1 MIDRYTSPEM
11 AKIFTDQNRFDT
23 YLKVEISATHAFSL
37 LKKVPEEDY
46 VKIKE
51 NAKVDVDRIK
61 EIENTTH
68 HDVVAFTRQISETLG
83 EEKKWVHYCLTST
96 DVVDTSLGYMYS
108 QANQIILADL
118 VSLQRSLRAKALEYK
133 DTPCI
138 GRTHGM
144 HADITSFGLKFALY
158 YDEMGRNIERFKQAA
173 KQLEVGKISGAV
185 GNFANVDPFVQDSVC
200 EELGLS
206 SAKISTQVLQRDRHE
221 FYGSVVAITGSTLEK
236 IATEIRNLSR
246 TEIHEVEEGFAK
258 GQKGS
263 SAMPQKRNP
272 ISSENIC
279 GCARMLRGYL
289 IPLLEDNALYHER
302 DISHSSVE
310 RIALVDMIELFDY
323 MLKRTTRIID
333 RLRVFPENML
343 KNLNLSN
350 NSIFSQRVLNCLVEK
365 GMSREEAYDLIQ
377 PLAMKAAAG
386 ESDFKNDISAD
397 KTVAG
402 LLSKNDISILFDTSY
417 YFKNVNLI
425 YRRVGL
431 VK

>member
-83 EEKKWVHYCLTST
+83 AEKKWVHYCLTST

>member
-11 AKIFTDQNRFDT
+11 VKLFTDQNRFET
-23 YLKVEISATHAFSL
+23 YLKVEIAATRAFSL
-37 LKKVPEEDY
+37 LNKVPEEDY
-46 VKIKE
+46 IKIKT
-51 NAKVDVDRIK
+51 NAKVDVARIK
-61 EIENTTH
+61 EIEKITN

-83 EEKKWVHYCLTST
+83 DEKKWIHYCLTST
-96 DVVDTSLGYMYS
+96 DVVDTSLGYIYS
-108 QANQIILADL
+108 QADRIILNDFAK
-118 VSLQRSLRAKALEYK
+118 LQEALKSRALEYEN
-133 DTPCI
+133 TPCI
-138 GRTHGM
+138 GRTHGV

-158 YDEMGRNIERFKQAA
+158 YDEMERNIERFKQAA

-185 GNFANVDPFVQDSVC
+185 GNFANVEPFVQDSVC
-200 EELGLS
+200 KELGLA

-221 FYGSVVAITGSTLEK
+221 FYGSVIAIAGSTLEK

-323 MLKRTTRIID
+323 MLKRTTRVID
-333 RLRVFPENML
+333 GLKVFPENML
-343 KNLNLSN
+343 KNIKLSN
-350 NSIFSQRVLNCLVEK
+350 NSIFSQRVLNRLVEK
-365 GMSREEAYDLIQ
+365 GLSREEAYDLIQ
-377 PLAMKAAAG
+377 PIAMKAVTG
-386 ESDFKNDISAD
+386 ESDFKEDVINDKVINNS
-397 KTVAG
+397 
-402 LLSKNDISILFDTSY
+402 LSKNEILILFDYSY
-417 YFKNVNLI
+417 YLKNVNVI
-425 YRRVGL
+425 YKRVGL

>member
-11 AKIFTDQNRFDT
+11 AELFTDQNRFDT
-23 YLKVEISATHAFSL
+23 YLKVEIAATHAFSL
-37 LKKVPEEDY
+37 LKKVPEADY

-51 NAKVDVDRIK
+51 NAKVDVARIK
-61 EIENTTH
+61 EIESITH

-83 EEKKWVHYCLTST
+83 EEKKWVHYSLTST
-96 DVVDTSLGYMYS
+96 DVVDTSLGYIYS
-108 QANQIILADL
+108 QADKIILSDL
-118 VSLQRSLRAKALEYK
+118 LALQEVLKSKALEYEN
-133 DTPCI
+133 TPCI

-158 YDEMGRNIERFKQAA
+158 YDEMGRNIERFKKAS

-200 EELGLS
+200 QELGLS
-206 SAKISTQVLQRDRHE
+206 SANISTQVLQRDRHE
-221 FYGSVVAITGSTLEK
+221 FYGSVIAIAGSTLEK

-323 MLKRTTRIID
+323 MLKRTARIVD
-333 RLRVFPENML
+333 RLRVFPDNML
-343 KNLNLSN
+343 KNLKLSN
-350 NSIFSQRVLNCLVEK
+350 NSIFSQIGRAHV
-365 GMSREEAYDLIQ
+365 
-377 PLAMKAAAG
+377 
-386 ESDFKNDISAD
+386 
-397 KTVAG
+397 
-402 LLSKNDISILFDTSY
+402 
-417 YFKNVNLI
+417 
-425 YRRVGL
+425 
-431 VK
+431 

>member
-11 AKIFTDQNRFDT
+11 VKLFTDQNRFET
-23 YLKVEISATHAFSL
+23 YLKVEIAATRAFSL
-37 LKKVPEEDY
+37 LNKVPEEDY
-46 VKIKE
+46 IKIKT
-51 NAKVDVDRIK
+51 NAKVDVARIK
-61 EIENTTH
+61 EIEKITN

-83 EEKKWVHYCLTST
+83 DEKKWIHYCLTST
-96 DVVDTSLGYMYS
+96 DVVDTSLGYIYS
-108 QANQIILADL
+108 QADRIILNDFAK
-118 VSLQRSLRAKALEYK
+118 LQEALKSRALEYEN
-133 DTPCI
+133 TPCI

-158 YDEMGRNIERFKQAA
+158 YDEMERNIERFKQAA

-185 GNFANVDPFVQDSVC
+185 GNFANVEPFVQDSVC
-200 EELGLS
+200 KELGLA

-221 FYGSVVAITGSTLEK
+221 FYGSVIAIAGSTLEK

-323 MLKRTTRIID
+323 MLKRTTRVID
-333 RLRVFPENML
+333 GLKVFPENML
-343 KNLNLSN
+343 KNIKLSN
-350 NSIFSQRVLNCLVEK
+350 NSIFSQRVLNRLVEK
-365 GMSREEAYDLIQ
+365 GLSREEAYDLIQ
-377 PLAMKAAAG
+377 PIAMKAVTG
-386 ESDFKNDISAD
+386 ESDFKEDVINDKVINNS
-397 KTVAG
+397 
-402 LLSKNDISILFDTSY
+402 LSKNEILILFDYSY
-417 YFKNVNLI
+417 YLKNVNVI
-425 YRRVGL
+425 YKRVGL

>member
-11 AKIFTDQNRFDT
+11 AELFTDQNRFDT
-23 YLKVEISATHAFSL
+23 YLKVEIAATHAFSL
-37 LKKVPEEDY
+37 LKKVPEADY

-51 NAKVDVDRIK
+51 NAKVDVARIK
-61 EIENTTH
+61 EIESITH

-83 EEKKWVHYCLTST
+83 EEKKWVHYSLTST
-96 DVVDTSLGYMYS
+96 DVVDTSFGYIYS
-108 QANQIILADL
+108 QADKIILSDL
-118 VSLQRSLRAKALEYK
+118 LALQKVLKSKALEYEN
-133 DTPCI
+133 TPCI

-158 YDEMGRNIERFKQAA
+158 YDEMGRNIERFKEAS

-200 EELGLS
+200 QELGLS
-206 SAKISTQVLQRDRHE
+206 SANISTQVLQRDRHE
-221 FYGSVVAITGSTLEK
+221 FYGSVVAIAGSTLEK

-310 RIALVDMIELFDY
+310 RVALVDMIELFDY
-323 MLKRTTRIID
+323 MLKRTARIVD
-333 RLRVFPENML
+333 RLRVFPDNML
-343 KNLNLSN
+343 KNMKLSN

-377 PLAMKAAAG
+377 PLAMRAAAG
-386 ESDFKNDISAD
+386 LTDFKEDIS
-397 KTVAG
+397 KSKIIEK
-402 LLSKNDISILFDTSY
+402 LLSKKEISILFDTSY
-417 YFKNVNLI
+417 YFKNVRAI
-425 YRRVGL
+425 YERVGL
-431 VK
+431 IK